1 MPDVRVA
8 GPLLENNTMKHFY
21 SQPPVVE
28 PMVGAQYATQALG
41 LPLHFLTK
49 PRSRT
54 SKRIPHYRV
63 GQMVRFRMSELTT
76 WAATQGGAADA

>member
-8 GPLLENNTMKHFY
+8 RPLLEDNAMKHSY

-28 PMVGAQYATQALG
+28 PMVGAHHAARTLH
-41 LPLHFLTK
+41 LPLHFFTK
-49 PRSRT
+49 PSSRA

-63 GQMVRFRMSELTT
+63 GQMVRFRMSELIA
-76 WAATQGGAADA
+76 WLAAQGGAHE

>member
-1 MPDVRVA
+1 
-8 GPLLENNTMKHFY
+8 MKHAF

-28 PMVGAQYATQALG
+28 PMVSAQYAARALG
-41 LPLHFLTK
+41 LPLHLLTK

-76 WAATQGGAADA
+76 WTATQGGTADA

>member
-1 MPDVRVA
+1 
-8 GPLLENNTMKHFY
+8 MKHFY

-28 PMVGAQYATQALG
+28 PMVGAQHAAHALG

-49 PRSRT
+49 PRSRR

-63 GQMVRFRMSELTT
+63 GQMVRFRMSELSA
-76 WAATQGGAADA
+76 WLATQGGVHE

>member
-1 MPDVRVA
+1 MARPM
-8 GPLLENNTMKHFY
+8 LEDNTMKHFY

-28 PMVGAQYATQALG
+28 PMVGAQHAAHALG

-63 GQMVRFRMSELTT
+63 GQMVRFRMSELRA
-76 WAATQGGAADA
+76 WAVTQGGAHD

>member
-1 MPDVRVA
+1 MARPM
-8 GPLLENNTMKHFY
+8 LEDNTMKHFY

-28 PMVGAQYATQALG
+28 PMVGAQHAAHALG

-63 GQMVRFRMSELTT
+63 GQMVRFRMSELSA
-76 WAATQGGAADA
+76 WLATQGGFHE